1 MTDRTHICESLVQLP
16 SRAALLMM
24 AALLS
29 SLWLSNGVAEPAA
42 LDPAAQAPASPETPN
57 DAPAQD
63 QAPAA
68 TTEGSTPTV
77 IPMDEDDSSSPRA
90 SSPRRR
96 SVASVCD
103 DPGSD
108 PRSPDDQWIDQMQ
121 RGAYYGICGTAYW
134 FDGLFGTTRYG
145 QDAGD
150 SFGRLGI
157 FPGWDRRN
165 GIDTRIRL
173 RARFVLP
180 AMEDR
185 LALVVGRGDQQDITE
200 ERASSTGTR
209 VPASFRRI
217 EDDEWLVG
225 LAYAR
230 RQPFE
235 NGFDAGT
242 GIRIRAPL
250 DPYVKAGYRHHFPL
264 GEKMLLRARETVF
277 WRNSRG
283 LGSTTELM
291 LDRIVGDNHMLR
303 WDNSGTIAQDTDG
316 IEWGTSLS
324 LFRDL
329 SDRRAIVHS
338 LVAEGETRAEVRL
351 QNYGVESRYRQR
363 IVRQWLFLEVAVS
376 ATWPRETLE
385 ERRRFNPGI
394 SIGFDMFFGPVPER
408 EMR

>member
-1 MTDRTHICESLVQLP
+1 MIRQTPGTTDRTKHGDAIAP
-16 SRAALLMM
+16 ALLRAVSLALGGLLLAGMSLPC
-24 AALLS
+24 AAAPQEIDGAPPEIAAS
-29 SLWLSNGVAEPAA
+29 PPEIEDIPAEPASV
-42 LDPAAQAPASPETPN
+42 PKETSASR
-57 DAPAQD
+57 
-63 QAPAA
+63 
-68 TTEGSTPTV
+68 EGV
-77 IPMDEDDSSSPRA
+77 R
-90 SSPRRR
+90 
-96 SVASVCD
+96 SVCD
-103 DPGSD
+103 APGSD
-108 PRSPDDQWIDQMQ
+108 PENPDDRWIDQMQ

-134 FDGLFGTTRYG
+134 FDGLFGTTRYD

-150 SFGRLGI
+150 TFGRLGV
-157 FPGWDRRN
+157 FPGWDRRDSF
-165 GIDTRIRL
+165 DTRVRL
-173 RARFVLP
+173 RARVVLP
-180 AMEDR
+180 ALQDR
-185 LALVVGRGDQQDITE
+185 LALVVGRGDQQDITD
-200 ERASSTGTR
+200 ERASNTGAR

-230 RQPFE
+230 RRPFE
-235 NGFDAGT
+235 NGLDIGT

-316 IEWGTSLS
+316 VEWRSSLS

-329 SDRRAIVHS
+329 SDRRALVNS
-338 LVAEGETRAEVRL
+338 LLAEGETRAEVPL

-363 IVRQWLFLEVAVS
+363 IARQWLFLEVSVS
-376 ATWPRETLE
+376 ATWPRETLD

>member
-1 MTDRTHICESLVQLP
+1 MTDRTHLDPSLP
-16 SRAALLMM
+16 RAGARPAIL
-24 AALLS
+24 LLS
-29 SLWLSNGVAEPAA
+29 VMLSGLP
-42 LDPAAQAPASPETPN
+42 LAQADEPPATTQAPVSTVDPMDAAETGSR
-57 DAPAQD
+57 DAP
-63 QAPAA
+63 
-68 TTEGSTPTV
+68 E
-77 IPMDEDDSSSPRA
+77 
-90 SSPRRR
+90 PRREG
-96 SVASVCD
+96 VASVCD
-103 DPGSD
+103 APGSD
-108 PRSPDDQWIDQMQ
+108 PQNPDDRWIDQMQ

-134 FDGLFGTTRYG
+134 FDGLFGTTRYD

-157 FPGWDRRN
+157 FPGWDRRD
-165 GIDTRIRL
+165 GIDTRVRL
-173 RARFVLP
+173 RARVVLP
-180 AMEDR
+180 ALQDR
-185 LALVVGRGDQQDITE
+185 VALVVGRGDQQDITE

-209 VPASFRRI
+209 VPPSFRRI

-230 RQPFE
+230 RKPFE
-235 NGFDAGT
+235 NGLDIGT

-264 GEKMLLRARETVF
+264 GDKMLLRARETVF
-277 WRNSRG
+277 WRKSRG

-329 SDRRAIVHS
+329 SDRRAIVNS
-338 LVAEGETRAEVRL
+338 LLAEGETRAEVPL

-363 IVRQWLFLEVAVS
+363 IARQWLFLEVAVS
-376 ATWPRETLE
+376 ATWPRETLV